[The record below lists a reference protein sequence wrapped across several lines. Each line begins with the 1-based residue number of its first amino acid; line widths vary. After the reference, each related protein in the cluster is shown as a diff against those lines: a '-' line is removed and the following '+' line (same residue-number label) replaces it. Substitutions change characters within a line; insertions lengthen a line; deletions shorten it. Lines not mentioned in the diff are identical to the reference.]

1 MSTLVAIADA
11 VTASLNAGSFSQP
24 LTAERLYQP
33 SFELADLAELKVSVV
48 PKGVTIATASRD
60 GSFFDCAVDVGI
72 QKKIGPD
79 EGDAEIDALV
89 DLAEE
94 IADHLRM
101 KRLEGFPQAVWISV
115 EHEPVVAAEHLEQQR
130 ALTSILTVTY
140 RVRR

>member
-1 MSTLVAIADA
+1 MSTLIAIADA
-11 VTASLNAGSFSQP
+11 VTASLNAGSFGQP
-24 LTAERLYQP
+24 FTAERLYQP
-33 SFELADLAELKVSVV
+33 AFELADLADLRVSVV

-60 GSFFDCAVDVGI
+60 GSYFDCAVDVGI
-72 QKKIGPD
+72 QKKITD
-79 EGDAEIDALV
+79 DAEIDGLV

-101 KRLEGFPQAVWISV
+101 KRLDDVPEAVWLSI

-140 RVRR
+140 RIRR

>member
-1 MSTLVAIADA
+1 MSTLIAIADA
-11 VTASLNAGSFSQP
+11 VTASLNAGSFGQP
-24 LTAERLYQP
+24 FTAERLYQP
-33 SFELADLAELKVSVV
+33 AFELADLSELKVSVV
-48 PKGVTIATASRD
+48 PKGVSIATASRD
-60 GSFFDCAVDVGI
+60 GSYFDCAVDIGI
-72 QKKIGPD
+72 QKKIDPH
-79 EGDAEIDALV
+79 EGDAEIASLL

-101 KRLEGFPQAVWISV
+101 KRLADVPEAVWLSI

>member
-1 MSTLVAIADA
+1 VSTLINIADA
-11 VTASLNAGSFSQP
+11 VAASLNAASFGQP
-24 LTAERLYQP
+24 FTAERLYQP
-33 SFELADLAELKVSVV
+33 AFELVDLADLKVSVV

-60 GSFFDCAVDVGI
+60 GSYFDCAVDVGI
-72 QKKIGPD
+72 QKKIAN
-79 EGDAEIDALV
+79 DAEIDGLV

-101 KRLEGFPQAVWISV
+101 KRLDDVPEAVWLSI

>member
-11 VTASLNAGSFSQP
+11 VAASLNAASFGQP
-24 LTAERLYQP
+24 FTAERLYQP
-33 SFELADLAELKVSVV
+33 AFELADLAELKVSVV

-60 GSFFDCAVDVGI
+60 GSYFDCAVDVGI
-72 QKKIGPD
+72 QKKIAD
-79 EGDAEIDALV
+79 DAEIDGLV

-101 KRLEGFPQAVWISV
+101 KRLDAFPQAVWLSI
-115 EHEPVVAAEHLEQQR
+115 EHEPVVASEHLEQQR

>member
-1 MSTLVAIADA
+1 MSTLIAIADA
-11 VTASLNAGSFSQP
+11 ITASLNATSFGQP
-24 LTAERLYQP
+24 FTAERLYQP
-33 SFELADLAELKVSVV
+33 AFELADLADLKVSVV

-60 GSFFDCAVDVGI
+60 GSYFDCAVDIGI
-72 QKKIGPD
+72 QKKIAD
-79 EGDAEIDALV
+79 DAEIDGLV

-94 IADHLRM
+94 ITDHLRM
-101 KRLEGFPQAVWISV
+101 KRLADVPEAVWLSI

>member
-1 MSTLVAIADA
+1 VSTLVAIADA
-11 VTASLNAGSFSQP
+11 VTASLNAGSFGTP
-24 LTAERLYQP
+24 FTAERLYQP
-33 SFELADLAELKVSVV
+33 AFELADLADLKVSVV

-60 GSFFDCAVDVGI
+60 GSYFDCAVDVGI
-72 QKKIGPD
+72 QKKIAD
-79 EGDAEIDALV
+79 DAKIDGLV

-101 KRLEGFPQAVWISV
+101 KRLDDVPEAVWLSI

>member
-1 MSTLVAIADA
+1 MSTLVAVADA
-11 VTASLNAGSFSQP
+11 IVASLNAGSFGQP
-24 LTAERLYQP
+24 FTSERLYQP
-33 SFELADLAELKVSVV
+33 AFELADLAELKVSVV

-60 GSFFDCAVDVGI
+60 GSYFDWAVDVGI
-72 QKKIGPD
+72 QKKIAD
-79 EGDAEIDALV
+79 DAEIDGLV

-101 KRLEGFPQAVWISV
+101 KRLDDVPEAAWLSI
-115 EHEPVVAAEHLEQQR
+115 EHKPVVAAEHLEQQR

>member
-11 VTASLNAGSFSQP
+11 VTASLNAGSFGTP
-24 LTAERLYQP
+24 FTAERLYQP
-33 SFELADLAELKVSVV
+33 AFELADLADLKVSVV

-60 GSFFDCAVDVGI
+60 GSYFDCAVDVGI
-72 QKKIGPD
+72 QKKVAD
-79 EGDAEIDALV
+79 DAEIDGLV

-101 KRLEGFPQAVWISV
+101 KRLDGFPEAMWLSV

>member
-1 MSTLVAIADA
+1 MSTLIAIADA
-11 VTASLNAGSFSQP
+11 VAASLNAGSFGLP
-24 LTAERLYQP
+24 FTAERLYQP
-33 SFELADLAELKVSVV
+33 TFELADLADLKVSVV
-48 PKGVTIATASRD
+48 PKALAIATASRD
-60 GSFFDCAVDVGI
+60 GSYFDCAVDIGI
-72 QKKIGPD
+72 QKKITD
-79 EGDAEIDALV
+79 DAEIDGLV

-101 KRLEGFPQAVWISV
+101 KRLVGYPEAVWLSI

>member
-1 MSTLVAIADA
+1 MSTLIAIADA
-11 VTASLNAGSFSQP
+11 ITASLNAGSFGQP
-24 LTAERLYQP
+24 FTAERLYQP
-33 SFELADLAELKVSVV
+33 SFELADLADLKVSVV

-60 GSFFDCAVDVGI
+60 GSYFDCAVDIGI
-72 QKKIGPD
+72 QKKLDPHFD
-79 EGDAEIDALV
+79 DTEIDGLV

-101 KRLEGFPQAVWISV
+101 KRLAGLPQAAWLSI
-115 EHEPVVAAEHLEQQR
+115 EHEPVVAAEHLERQR

>member
-1 MSTLVAIADA
+1 MSTLIAIADA
-11 VTASLNAGSFSQP
+11 VAANLNAASFSQP
-24 LTAERLYQP
+24 FTAERLYQP
-33 SFELADLAELKVSVV
+33 AFELADLADLKVSVV

-60 GSFFDCAVDVGI
+60 GSYFDCAVDIGI
-72 QKKIGPD
+72 QKKLD
-79 EGDAEIDALV
+79 THEADAEIDALL

-101 KRLEGFPQAVWISV
+101 KRLADVPEAVWLSI

>member
-1 MSTLVAIADA
+1 VSTLVAIADA
-11 VTASLNAGSFSQP
+11 VTASLNAGSFGTP
-24 LTAERLYQP
+24 FTAERLYQP
-33 SFELADLAELKVSVV
+33 AFELADLADLKVSVV

-60 GSFFDCAVDVGI
+60 GSYFDCAVDVGI
-72 QKKIGPD
+72 QKKVAD
-79 EGDAEIDALV
+79 DAEIDGLV

-101 KRLEGFPQAVWISV
+101 KRLDGFPEAMWLSV

>member
-1 MSTLVAIADA
+1 MSTLIAIADA
-11 VTASLNAGSFSQP
+11 VTASLNAGSFGQP
-24 LTAERLYQP
+24 FTAERLYQP
-33 SFELADLAELKVSVV
+33 AFELADLADLKVSVV
-48 PKGVTIATASRD
+48 PKGVAIATASRD
-60 GSFFDCAVDVGI
+60 GSYFDCAVDVGI
-72 QKKIGPD
+72 QKKIAD
-79 EGDAEIDALV
+79 DAEIDGLV

-101 KRLEGFPQAVWISV
+101 KRLDGFPQAGWLSI

>member
-11 VTASLNAGSFSQP
+11 LVASLNAGSFGQP

-33 SFELADLAELKVSVV
+33 VFDLAELAELKVSVV
-48 PKGVTIATASRD
+48 PRAVTITTASRD
-60 GSFFDCAVDVGI
+60 GSYFDCSVDVGL
-72 QKKIGPD
+72 QKKIAD
-79 EGDAEIDALV
+79 DAEIDGLV

-101 KRLEGFPQAVWISV
+101 KRLDGLPEAVWLSI

>member
-1 MSTLVAIADA
+1 MSTLIAIADA
-11 VTASLNAGSFSQP
+11 VAASLNAGSFGQP
-24 LTAERLYQP
+24 FTAERLYQP
-33 SFELADLAELKVSVV
+33 AFELADLADLKVSVV

-60 GSFFDCAVDVGI
+60 GSYFDCAVDIGI
-72 QKKIGPD
+72 QKKIAD
-79 EGDAEIDALV
+79 DAEIDGLV

-101 KRLEGFPQAVWISV
+101 KRLDGLPEAVWLSI

>member
-11 VTASLNAGSFSQP
+11 LVASLNAASFGQP
-24 LTAERLYQP
+24 FTAERLYQP
-33 SFELADLAELKVSVV
+33 VFDLADLAELKVSVV
-48 PKGVTIATASRD
+48 PRGVTIATASRD
-60 GSFFDCAVDVGI
+60 GSYFGCAVDIGI
-72 QKKIGPD
+72 QKKVAD
-79 EGDAEIDALV
+79 DAEIDGLV

-101 KRLEGFPQAVWISV
+101 KRLADVPEAVWLSI
-115 EHEPVVAAEHLEQQR
+115 EHEPVVASEHLEQQR

>member
-11 VTASLNAGSFSQP
+11 VTASLNAGSFGTP
-24 LTAERLYQP
+24 FTAERLYQP
-33 SFELADLAELKVSVV
+33 AFDLADLADLKVSIV

-60 GSFFDCAVDVGI
+60 GSYFDCAVDVGI
-72 QKKIGPD
+72 QKKVAD
-79 EGDAEIDALV
+79 DAEIDGLV

-101 KRLEGFPQAVWISV
+101 KRLDGFPQAVWLSI
-115 EHEPVVAAEHLEQQR
+115 EHDPVVAAEHLEQQR

>member
-1 MSTLVAIADA
+1 MSTLIAIADA
-11 VTASLNAGSFSQP
+11 VTASLNAGSFGQP
-24 LTAERLYQP
+24 FNAERLYQP
-33 SFELADLAELKVSVV
+33 AFELADLADLKVSVV

-60 GSFFDCAVDVGI
+60 GSYFDCAVDVGI
-72 QKKIGPD
+72 QKKIAD
-79 EGDAEIDALV
+79 DAEIDGLV

-101 KRLEGFPQAVWISV
+101 KRLDDEPEAVWLSI

>member
-11 VTASLNAGSFSQP
+11 VTASLNAGSFGTP
-24 LTAERLYQP
+24 FTAERLYQP
-33 SFELADLAELKVSVV
+33 AFELADLADLKVSVV

-60 GSFFDCAVDVGI
+60 GSYFDCAVDVGI
-72 QKKIGPD
+72 QKKVAD
-79 EGDAEIDALV
+79 DAEIDGLV

-101 KRLEGFPQAVWISV
+101 KRLEDVPEAAWLSI

>member
-1 MSTLVAIADA
+1 MSTLIAIADA
-11 VTASLNAGSFSQP
+11 VTASLNAGSFG
-24 LTAERLYQP
+24 LTFTAERLYQP
-33 SFELADLAELKVSVV
+33 AFELADLADLKVSVV

-60 GSFFDCAVDVGI
+60 GSYFDCAVDIGI
-72 QKKIGPD
+72 QKKIADGT
-79 EGDAEIDALV
+79 EIDGLV
-89 DLAEE
+89 DLAED

-101 KRLEGFPQAVWISV
+101 KRLDGFPEAVWLSI

>member
-11 VTASLNAGSFSQP
+11 VTASLNAGSFGTP
-24 LTAERLYQP
+24 FTAERLYQP
-33 SFELADLAELKVSVV
+33 AFELADLADLKVSVV

-60 GSFFDCAVDVGI
+60 GSYFDCAVDVGI
-72 QKKIGPD
+72 QKKVAD
-79 EGDAEIDALV
+79 DAEIDGLV

-101 KRLEGFPQAVWISV
+101 KRLDGFPQAVWLSV

>member
-11 VTASLNAGSFSQP
+11 IAASLNAGSFGQP
-24 LTAERLYQP
+24 FTAERLYQP
-33 SFELADLAELKVSVV
+33 AFELADLANLKVSVV

-60 GSFFDCAVDVGI
+60 GSYFDCAVDIGI
-72 QKKIGPD
+72 QKKIT
-79 EGDAEIDALV
+79 GDTEIDGLV

-101 KRLEGFPQAVWISV
+101 KRLNDVPEAVWLSI

>member
-1 MSTLVAIADA
+1 MSTLIAIADA
-11 VTASLNAGSFSQP
+11 VTASLNAGSFGQP
-24 LTAERLYQP
+24 FTAERLYQP
-33 SFELADLAELKVSVV
+33 AFELADLADLKVSVV

-60 GSFFDCAVDVGI
+60 GSYFDCAVDIGI
-72 QKKIGPD
+72 QKKIAD
-79 EGDAEIDALV
+79 DAEIDGLV

-101 KRLEGFPQAVWISV
+101 KRLADVPEAVWLSI

>member
-1 MSTLVAIADA
+1 VSTLIAIADA
-11 VTASLNAGSFSQP
+11 VTASLNAGSFGQP
-24 LTAERLYQP
+24 FTAERLYQP
-33 SFELADLAELKVSVV
+33 AFELADLADLKVSVV

-60 GSFFDCAVDVGI
+60 GSYFDCAVDVGI
-72 QKKIGPD
+72 QKKVAD
-79 EGDAEIDALV
+79 DAEIDGLV

-101 KRLEGFPQAVWISV
+101 KRLDGFPQAVWLSI

-130 ALTSILTVTY
+130 ALTTVLTVTY